1 MVLRVEKDGRF
12 LTFHSPWLMA
22 SFGTAGLIGG
32 AILIMPLTNG
42 LVGFVLVII
51 CTIICAS
58 VGESIDNSYSDNDKK
73 YEFRQGRT
81 FTNKIA
87 SENDIKAANQ
97 GNKAL
102 FLCFDNAKNKYYW
115 YFKEVFYST
124 KKDLDQE
131 AFLEEHR
138 ITVGRISTHVYL
150 INQNDSEM
158 HKIGITNN
166 VRNRFSSIKT
176 ANPNPLTLV
185 FSGKVNDARA
195 LERELHSYFKEKKI
209 NREWFNLNQA
219 DIDYVIRKINENS

>member
-12 LTFHSPWLMA
+12 LTFHSPWLMT

-102 FLCFDNAKNKYYW
+102 FLCFDKFVSSPMTTNILWLPIFLYYYIPILKVFLLNKLVSPKL
-115 YFKEVFYST
+115 FHQIFA
-124 KKDLDQE
+124 L
-131 AFLEEHR
+131 LR
-138 ITVGRISTHVYL
+138 L
-150 INQNDSEM
+150 LLM
-158 HKIGITNN
+158 NN
-166 VRNRFSSIKT
+166 KR
-176 ANPNPLTLV
+176 L
-185 FSGKVNDARA
+185 
-195 LERELHSYFKEKKI
+195 
-209 NREWFNLNQA
+209 
-219 DIDYVIRKINENS
+219 